1 MPKIFSMPKVRISKD
16 TTNVGVHDLSHDVSS
31 TFEFGFCAPQFSKLM
46 MPDSDMDIDVAASIR
61 LMPMPLP
68 TFGRVSMKYYHE
80 FVPMEDLWRPT
91 NQFFAQQYYN
101 PSQGLPSGVTS
112 YVPASVPYLTMKN
125 YKTDG
130 SFGNSL
136 GAPSLLSLVLGGNNC
151 VWSAYDIT
159 TADINSITNKQT
171 IEFKSDPNSTLDSK
185 KISESL
191 GIYTNPLNA
200 STDFGNPSLGLSPY
214 SRLSNRTFFDNN
226 LPDYK
231 VNLES
236 CDMYFIV
243 SGSSSTDFGKDTL
256 SANGS
261 SSSDTKPLLVCIKF
275 TNNGRRVRKILEG
288 LGIRLDPS
296 YDESINI
303 LPIFAYYK
311 AWYDLMQPSRSV
323 DWEGTAAFRILDH
336 YTQFGDWNILSKGEN
351 PLQVL
356 VKSQSL
362 LEDFAQFFQVDL
374 PGCFATCEPNYVSM
388 QLPTMSLENRG
399 IGLSYQR
406 PDSSMLGNSGP
417 DSKGLVSSVDP
428 GDQARILNSGSGLSS
443 DGITLVQRLSRY
455 ITKNSIIGRRIAEF
469 MKVHFNAD
477 IDDDTSN
484 FIGKQ
489 EVSAQIGDVFAT
501 AETADKD
508 LGQFAG
514 QGYGSTDEVPH
525 FHFHSK
531 VHGYYIVFAAVE
543 PVSNYVQSFEGENLA
558 VHPMEFAMPE
568 FDALGY
574 EITPKAEVFTN
585 SDCGYGTF
593 ADDVIPYDNSL
604 VIPHNLRS
612 SDGFGFVPRYT
623 AQKVMKSKL
632 LGDLS
637 LKSTRDSYLGYTL
650 DNWITTSL
658 INKKGAPD
666 GSQKYEISNVSPNYI
681 VAGSLWRF
689 LGKNGFLNNYNR
701 IFYNTGKTSVGE
713 VPNVF
718 DVIDDNF
725 VVHSAWNVR
734 YKCPLKSLSNSFDT
748 LGDSNETISLTKA

>member
-16 TTNVGVHDLSHDVSS
+16 TTNMGVHDLSHDVSS

-91 NQFFAQQYYN
+91 NQFFAQQYFN
-101 PSQGLPSGVTS
+101 PSQGLPSENTS
-112 YVPASVPYLTMKN
+112 YIPSTVPYLDMRN
-125 YKTDG
+125 YKVAGTI
-130 SFGNSL
+130 GNNL
-136 GAPSLLSLVLGGNNC
+136 AAPSLLSLILGGNNC
-151 VWSAYDIT
+151 VWSAYNIT

-171 IEFKSDPNSTLDSK
+171 IQFESVPNSTLDSNA
-185 KISESL
+185 ISNAL

-200 STDFGNPSLGLSPY
+200 TSDFGNPSLGLSPY
-214 SRLSNRTFFDNN
+214 TRDSNQNLFDGNFA
-226 LPDYK
+226 DYK
-231 VNLES
+231 VNFES
-236 CDMYFIV
+236 CDMYFIISGV
-243 SGSSSTDFGKDTL
+243 SSAGGNDTL
-256 SANGS
+256 SAS
-261 SSSDTKPLLVCIKF
+261 SSSAADKKPILVCVKF

-296 YDESINI
+296 YDQHINI

-336 YTQFGDWNILSKGEN
+336 FTQFGDWNILSKNE
-351 PLQVL
+351 PPSHVL
-356 VKSQSL
+356 VKSRSL

-399 IGLSYQR
+399 LGLNYQDHDSVIGS
-406 PDSSMLGNSGP
+406 NSGP
-417 DSKGLVSSVDP
+417 ESKRLVSSIDP
-428 GDQARILNSGSGLSS
+428 GSQAIITNSGSGITS

-455 ITKNSIIGRRIAEF
+455 ITKNSIIGKRIAEF
-469 MKVHFNAD
+469 MKVHYNAD
-477 IDDDTSN
+477 IDDNTSN

-501 AETADKD
+501 AETEGKD

-525 FHFHSK
+525 FHFHAK
-531 VHGYYIVFAAVE
+531 LHGYYIVFAAVE

-558 VHPMEFAMPE
+558 VHPLEFATPE
-568 FDALGY
+568 FDAIGY

-585 SDCGYGTF
+585 TDCGYGTF
-593 ADDVIPYDNSL
+593 SNLLPYDNSV
-604 VIPHNLRS
+604 VIPNNLRS
-612 SDGFGFVPRYT
+612 SDGFGFVPRYS

-658 INKKGAPD
+658 INKQTAPN
-666 GSQKYEISNVSPNYI
+666 GSEKYEISNVSPNYI
-681 VAGSLWRF
+681 VAGGMWRF

-701 IFYNTGKTSVGE
+701 IFYNSGKTSSGE

-718 DVIDDNF
+718 DIIDDNF

>member
-101 PSQGLPSGVTS
+101 PSQGLPTGSTS
-112 YVPASVPYLTMKN
+112 YVPATVPYLNMRN
-125 YKTDG
+125 YKAGG
-130 SFGNSL
+130 SLYNTL
-136 GAPSLLSLVLGGNNC
+136 AAPSLLSLVLGGNNC

-159 TADINSITNKQT
+159 TGDINSITNKQT
-171 IEFKSDPNSTLDSK
+171 IEFKSVPNSTLDSK
-185 KISESL
+185 KISDAL

-214 SRLSNRTFFDNN
+214 TRDSNQGLFDHFD
-226 LPDYK
+226 DYK
-231 VNLES
+231 VNFES
-236 CDMYFIV
+236 CDMYFII
-243 SGSSSTDFGKDTL
+243 SGESSAGLDKDTL
-256 SANGS
+256 NASSAS
-261 SSSDTKPLLVCIKF
+261 QAEKKPILVCIKF

-296 YDESINI
+296 YEEPINI

-336 YTQFGDWNILSKGEN
+336 YTQFGDWNILSKYKDPSHIVVN
-351 PLQVL
+351 
-356 VKSQSL
+356 SRSL
-362 LEDFAQFFQVDL
+362 LDDFAQFFQVDL

-399 IGLSYQR
+399 IGLSYQDY
-406 PDSSMLGNSGP
+406 DSVIGSNSGS
-417 DSKGLVSSVDP
+417 DSERLVSSVDP
-428 GDQARILNSGSGLSS
+428 GAQAYITNSGSGIMS
-443 DGITLVQRLSRY
+443 DGIALVQRLSRY

-477 IDDDTSN
+477 VDDNTSN

-501 AETADKD
+501 AETEGKD

-558 VHPMEFAMPE
+558 VHPMEFATPQ

-593 ADDVIPYDNSL
+593 ANVRPYDDST

-658 INKKGAPD
+658 INKQTAPN
-666 GSQKYEISNVSPNYI
+666 GSEKYEISNVSPNYI

-701 IFYNTGKTSVGE
+701 IFYNTGKTSSGE

>member
-91 NQFFAQQYYN
+91 NQFFAQQYFN
-101 PSQGLPSGVTS
+101 PSQGATGVANVTG
-112 YVPASVPYLTMKN
+112 YIPARVPYFMMHNFEKN
-125 YKTDG
+125 P
-130 SFGNSL
+130 GNNIV
-136 GAPSLLSLVLGGNNC
+136 GAPCLLSLVLGGNNV
-151 VWSAYDIT
+151 VWSAFK
-159 TADINSITNKQT
+159 ITNASIDKITSKQT
-171 IEFKSDPNSTLDSK
+171 IQYDGTPL
-185 KISESL
+185 SESQ
-191 GIYTNPLNA
+191 A
-200 STDFGNPSLGLSPY
+200 STAVINRALNIYANKLDASDSFGNPTLGLSPY
-214 SRLSNRTFFDNN
+214 TRDANQTLFDEELNTGKIDLN
-226 LPDYK
+226 T
-231 VNLES
+231 

-243 SGSSSTDFGKDTL
+243 SGKTSTSGTDTL
-256 SANGS
+256 TASAAVGS
-261 SSSDTKPLLVCIKF
+261 DYPILVCVKF

-296 YDESINI
+296 YDQPINA
-303 LPIFAYYK
+303 LPVFAYYK
-311 AWYDLMQPSRSV
+311 AWYDLMQPSRLV
-323 DWEGTAAFRILDH
+323 DWEGTPAYRILDSF
-336 YTQFGDWNILSKGEN
+336 TQYGDWNIIKKDTSGS
-351 PLQVL
+351 VG
-356 VKSQSL
+356 SL
-362 LEDFAQFFQVDL
+362 ALIRDFAQFFQVDL

-388 QLPTMSLENRG
+388 QLPSMSTESGNLS
-399 IGLSYQR
+399 LSYQGS
-406 PDSSMLGNSGP
+406 DSHTDTLGQLEQLSVASNPGEQASG
-417 DSKGLVSSVDP
+417 SVDT
-428 GDQARILNSGSGLSS
+428 A
-443 DGITLVQRLSRY
+443 DGISLIQRLSRY
-455 ITKNSIIGRRIAEF
+455 ITKNSIIGKRIAEF
-469 MKVHFNAD
+469 MKVHYNAD
-477 IDDDTSN
+477 VDDNGSN

-501 AETADKD
+501 AETEGKD

-525 FHFHSK
+525 FHFHAK
-531 VHGYYIVFAAVE
+531 IHGYYIVFAAVE
-543 PVSNYVQSFEGENLA
+543 PISNYVQSFEGENLD
-558 VHPMEFAMPE
+558 VTHFDFATPE
-568 FDALGY
+568 FDAIGY
-574 EITPKAEVFTN
+574 EVTPKAEVYTNTDFGLGTRASVNPYTN
-585 SDCGYGTF
+585 SKIF
-593 ADDVIPYDNSL
+593 PS
-604 VIPHNLRS
+604 NLS
-612 SDGFGFVPRYT
+612 SGDGFGFAPRYS

-650 DNWITTSL
+650 DNWISTSL
-658 INKKGAPD
+658 ITKQNATNQSDLKF
-666 GSQKYEISNVSPNYI
+666 EISNVSPNYI

-701 IFYNTGKTSVGE
+701 IFYNTGKESTGE
-713 VPNVF
+713 VNRVF
-718 DVIDDNF
+718 DIIDDNF